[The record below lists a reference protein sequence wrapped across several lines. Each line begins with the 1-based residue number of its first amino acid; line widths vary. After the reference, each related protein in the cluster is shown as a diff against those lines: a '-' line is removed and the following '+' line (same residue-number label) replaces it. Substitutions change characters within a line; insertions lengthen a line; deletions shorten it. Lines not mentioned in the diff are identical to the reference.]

1 MNRRQLL
8 LGTAAI
14 AGATALPATAPAA
27 LHGDQEVHRLLDQML
42 YRRMQ
47 ARVQA
52 WRRYDAAGRALFHA
66 SHTSTPDDEFERV
79 YEVYLKACDET
90 DALFTRDEKLD
101 YLCDGRVPADVVA
114 IDPTWQQPRD
124 DG

>member
-14 AGATALPATAPAA
+14 AGAAALPAPAPAA
-27 LHGDQEVHRLLDQML
+27 AFSLPDVRTL
-42 YRRMQ
+42 

-52 WRRYDAAGRALFHA
+52 WRRYDAAGQALYWGDRASVSDAAF
-66 SHTSTPDDEFERV
+66 DRV
-79 YEVYLKACDET
+79 YAAYLKACDET

-101 YLCDGRVPADVVA
+101 YLMHGRVPADVAA